1 MGAKE
6 AVVFVALVVV
16 AIFVYDFVS
25 GLVPAS
31 SSAPA
36 SS

>member
-16 AIFVYDFVS
+16 AIFAYDFVS
-25 GLVPAS
+25 GLLSS